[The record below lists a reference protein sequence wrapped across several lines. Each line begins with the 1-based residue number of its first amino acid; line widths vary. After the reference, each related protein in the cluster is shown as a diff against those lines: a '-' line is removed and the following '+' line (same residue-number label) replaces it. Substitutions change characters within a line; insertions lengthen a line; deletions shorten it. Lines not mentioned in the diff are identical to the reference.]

1 MTGALATP
9 KPGPESGTTPADVRV
24 AMFAGPNIL
33 VLVHADV
40 GAAMAGPDDMLPDGT
55 REAPFVAV
63 ASAEG
68 AGDVAP
74 VPGTAGA
81 AVPGRTEGGAAGV
94 PEGAGVPAGWVGSA
108 DGAVPPLEGP
118 PLEGDGA
125 GVDGGAVPPDG
136 VPPSEGVGDGEAQS
150 GSVVGVGEGDGGVRR
165 PGGVGS
171 PVSEGSGLGA
181 RTTDAQA
188 SSNGTPA
195 WTVAVVSPPSDV
207 VSGAGT
213 RDTAWDA
220 GTPAERTSTAPSAA
234 AAVPRRRPPWK
245 PVSVRVSSDF

>member
-24 AMFAGPNIL
+24 AMFAGPDIL
-33 VLVHADV
+33 VLVHAD
-40 GAAMAGPDDMLPDGT
+40 AAMAGPDGRLPEGT
-55 REAPFVAV
+55 GEAPFVAV

-68 AGDVAP
+68 AGDVDP
-74 VPGTAGA
+74 VPGT

-108 DGAVPPLEGP
+108 DGEVPPLEGA

-125 GVDGGAVPPDG
+125 GVDGGAVPRGG
-136 VPPSEGVGDGEAQS
+136 VPPSEGVGVGDGEAQS
-150 GSVVGVGEGDGGVRR
+150 GSVVGVGEGDGWVRW

-171 PVSEGSGLGA
+171 PVSEGPGLGA

-188 SSNGTPA
+188 SSNGPPA

-213 RDTAWDA
+213 RDAACDA